1 MKGKQKETGMKMFEE
16 GGFAT
21 PSNTFIRDHA
31 KSLEYKRQRWFKA
44 HAYRGTKAEVGGK
57 HGS

>member
-1 MKGKQKETGMKMFEE
+1 MKGKNKDAGMKIFDD
-16 GGFAT
+16 GGIAS

-57 HGS
+57 